1 MAIYEFTC
9 PECKTVGTTN
19 NLLHSRLCPVCKI
32 DVYSTFDRLNLE
44 SVAID
49 QTNRAIEL
57 LDYLIHPSRIQ
68 EARRQLDKKKGK

>member
-9 PECKTVGTTN
+9 PGCKTVGTTN
-19 NLLHSRLCPVCKI
+19 KLLHNRLCPVCEI
-32 DVYSTFDRLNLE
+32 DIYSTFDRLNLE